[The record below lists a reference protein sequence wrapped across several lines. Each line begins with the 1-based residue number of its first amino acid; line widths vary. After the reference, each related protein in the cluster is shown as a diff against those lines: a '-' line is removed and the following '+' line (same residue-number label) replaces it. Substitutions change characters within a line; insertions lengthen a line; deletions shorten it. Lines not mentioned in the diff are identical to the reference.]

1 MRSLKLRVWDKTLK
15 RFHYGGAC
23 HRLGGDEWFFG
34 LPIPHP
40 DDCELMLFTGV
51 IDKNGTEIYEG
62 DVVVYYRNGVRE
74 VSQIVFGN
82 GMFRLERSCVDLQ
95 NWVDRNELE
104 VIGNVYTSPPPAEA
118 GDADAVERAAETD
131 STGP

>member
-1 MRSLKLRVWDKTLK
+1 MRPLKLRVWDNKQK

-23 HRLGGDEWFFG
+23 RELGENQWFFG

-40 DDCELMLFTGV
+40 DDCELMQFTGV

-74 VSQIVFGN
+74 VSRIVFGN

-104 VIGNVYTSPPPAEA
+104 VVGNIYTSPAPAEDDTA
-118 GDADAVERAAETD
+118 PAQEPGE
-131 STGP
+131 P

>member
-1 MRSLKLRVWDKTLK
+1 MRPLKIRVWDRTRK

-23 HRLGGDEWFFG
+23 RQLSNKQWYFG

-62 DVVVYYRNGVRE
+62 DIVVYYRNGVRE

-104 VIGNVYTSPPPAEA
+104 VIGNIYTSPPTDDEGAADAA
-118 GDADAVERAAETD
+118 GD
-131 STGP
+131 